1 MTIIGAILVWG
12 AALLAVAVAAVTLW
26 SGWRALRDEVLPGF
40 RTRPPG
46 PRSIVLTLV
55 GVLLP
60 LGAIGAFTLYLAAVL
75 LRLGASA
82 L

>member
-1 MTIIGAILVWG
+1 M
-12 AALLAVAVAAVTLW
+12 LLRSA
-26 SGWRALRDEVLPGF
+26 LPGSS
-40 RTRPPG
+40 TG